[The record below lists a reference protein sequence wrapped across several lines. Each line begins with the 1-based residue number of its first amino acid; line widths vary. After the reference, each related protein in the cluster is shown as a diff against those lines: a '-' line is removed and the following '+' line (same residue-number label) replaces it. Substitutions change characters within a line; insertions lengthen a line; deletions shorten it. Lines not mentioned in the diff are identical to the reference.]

1 MCCPG
6 RNIQEYIL
14 KGQKYKF
21 FSFICTLKFKKSK
34 KEANSPLKTTFS
46 VDSINFRRSSSSDID
61 YMGQNV
67 KEKSLASRKCSLI
80 QF

>member
-6 RNIQEYIL
+6 RNIQKYIS

-21 FSFICTLKFKKSK
+21 FSFLCTLKFKKSK
-34 KEANSPLKTTFS
+34 KGANSPFKTTFS
-46 VDSINFRRSSSSDID
+46 VDLKNYRMSSSSDID

-67 KEKSLASRKCSLI
+67 EEKSLASRKCSLI